1 MHNCSKLSCCLVVVV
16 VLSIVLL
23 ALCFRYEISL
33 IVERL
38 LINSLN
44 RVRIKNQK
52 KAMAYKKRK
61 TNVNLPNL
69 PGSSS

>member
-38 LINSLN
+38 LINSLK